1 VTGAAGSV
9 HRKGENRVLALLPRA
24 ERERILAR
32 CERVTTEAKGIL
44 FRANGSIGHVY
55 FPLSGMA
62 SMVLSSR
69 SGATVEVGTVGN
81 EGMVGLP
88 IYFGAKS
95 SPTEGMWQVSG
106 EALRMKAK
114 DFVRE
119 LDRGGVL
126 RSVLQRFSQT
136 LINQISQSIL
146 CTNLHRIDRRLARWL
161 LMTHDRAGSDE
172 FGLTQQFV
180 AQMLAV
186 RRPSVTVAAGI
197 LQKAGLI
204 RYTRGSL
211 TVVDRG
217 RLEASS
223 CECYAVVKKESERL
237 LQA

>member
-1 VTGAAGSV
+1 
-9 HRKGENRVLALLPRA
+9 
-24 ERERILAR
+24 
-32 CERVTTEAKGIL
+32 
-44 FRANGSIGHVY
+44 
-55 FPLSGMA
+55 
-62 SMVLSSR
+62 
-69 SGATVEVGTVGN
+69 
-81 EGMVGLP
+81 
-88 IYFGAKS
+88 
-95 SPTEGMWQVSG
+95 
-106 EALRMKAK
+106 MKTK

-119 LDRGGVL
+119 LDNGGVL
-126 RSVLQRFSQT
+126 GTVLQRFSQA
-136 LINQISQSIL
+136 LINQISQSVL

-161 LMTHDRAGSDE
+161 LMTHDRAGTNE

-186 RRPSVTVAAGI
+186 RRPSVTVAAGV

-204 RYTRGSL
+204 RYTRGNL